1 MLTWTARPVTKD
13 EELLD
18 GDRVTAD
25 LSGPDVGAV
34 SVRALRGRE
43 PHLSV
48 GADGLRVQL
57 EPGSTVALLIAEE
70 AYPGP
75 MAVVELTASPG
86 ATVAWGPALFTE
98 EGGYAATL
106 VGLGAEAR
114 IEVQRAHDSAAT
126 VSVSAP
132 VERAA
137 GHPEIVSASFTG
149 SVASL
154 FRRDAAGVDLLVEG
168 VSASTVSADPLATDQ
183 TVVEGYPNQR
193 DPDATLRLGVVI
205 TAGESGGQ
213 LHLERIRAGVYGGA
227 TTREVIPVRRA
238 SDGAPV
244 RGEDGRYLVTSTAQG
259 PSIDGRHNYLSWWG
273 IRWYNAET
281 GTLGRT
287 LRRVYSV
294 RPAPWQTGDDRT
306 LCTDS
311 DGCILFEDRPDR
323 EEFGG
328 YHVYLGTTGT
338 DYQYLRDDP
347 VYNTYQMIHQ
357 LVDEDLASA
366 GPDLVLDAQIECE
379 FPSGVIAPYDVKVL
393 PMGDRWYALGLC
405 SRGGSGATVVPTTWF
420 MAVGDGPTSFTEVIK
435 PPLPETT
442 SEEWDGSA
450 LGKIGDTWYGL
461 FVNPHGT
468 VAARLDDGVVIETVP
483 LPGSYRLFVPH
494 ANLLEHQT
502 LVDGR
507 RVTEF
512 HRFTHDLNFVSW
524 GHDFGAD
531 SPWTWMFGG
540 FEPSVSQAVDGWQFD
555 YGV

>member
-1 MLTWTARPVTKD
+1 MTKD

-18 GDRVTAD
+18 RDRVTAD
-25 LSGPDVGAV
+25 LRGAELGAV
-34 SVRALRGRE
+34 SVRVLGGRE
-43 PHLSV
+43 PHVSE
-48 GADGLRVQL
+48 GPDGLRVEL
-57 EPGSTVALLIAEE
+57 EAGATIAVVLGED

-86 ATVAWGPALFTE
+86 ATTSWGPALLTE
-98 EGGYAATL
+98 DGGYAAAL
-106 VGLGAEAR
+106 VGPAGEAR
-114 IEVQRAHDSAAT
+114 IEVRRAHTSVPT

-132 VERAA
+132 VERAV

-154 FRRDAAGVDLLVEG
+154 FRRDASGADLLVEG
-168 VSASTVSADPLATDQ
+168 VSASTVSADPMATDQ
-183 TVVEGYPNQR
+183 SVVEGYPNQR
-193 DPDATLRLGVVI
+193 DPHAALRLGVVI

-213 LHLERIRAGVYGGA
+213 VHLERIRAGVYGGA

-244 RGEDGRYLVTSTAQG
+244 RGADGRYLVTSTAQG

-281 GTLGRT
+281 GTLGRA
-287 LRRVYSV
+287 LRRVYSL

-311 DGCILFEDRPDR
+311 DGCILLEDRPDR
-323 EEFGG
+323 EGFGG

-347 VYNTYQMIHQ
+347 VYNTYRMIHQ
-357 LVDEDLASA
+357 WVDEDLARA
-366 GPDLVLDAQIECE
+366 GDDLVLDAQTVCE

-420 MAVGDGPTSFTEVIK
+420 MAVGDSPTSFTEVIK

-555 YGV
+555 YGL